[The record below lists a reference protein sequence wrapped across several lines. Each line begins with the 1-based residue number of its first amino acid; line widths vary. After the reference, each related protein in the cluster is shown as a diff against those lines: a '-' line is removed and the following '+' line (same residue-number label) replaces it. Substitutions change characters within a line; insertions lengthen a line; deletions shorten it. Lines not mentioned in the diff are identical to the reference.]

1 MNKFG
6 KWEYSDSLMISIP
19 ASLLPTSAW
28 NWYRVFDRKEKT
40 GIALVPLESNARVIA
55 NAPEMYEMLLNIGLY
70 ILMENS
76 SPDVALPKKLI
87 AYAKKIRKLL
97 DRIDGEEEQK

>member
-40 GIALVPLESNARVIA
+40 GIALVPLE
-55 NAPEMYEMLLNIGLY
+55 
-70 ILMENS
+70 
-76 SPDVALPKKLI
+76 D
-87 AYAKKIRKLL
+87 
-97 DRIDGEEEQK
+97 

>member
-40 GIALVPLESNARVIA
+40 GIALVPLEDNARVIA
-55 NAPEMYEMLLNIGLY
+55 NAPEMYELIREMARPSGKNCMKLEHMARELL
-70 ILMENS
+70 
-76 SPDVALPKKLI
+76 A
-87 AYAKKIRKLL
+87 
-97 DRIDGEEEQK
+97 RIDGNEE